1 MLNLEEL
8 CPRGEKCTVFALVVD
23 GRAEA
28 AEWLAELP
36 EDVFG
41 KLMAVACRLAANG
54 FIPNEQ
60 KLRRLDSGIFEL
72 KVRHPPV
79 RLFCFR
85 LGQDWVCTHG
95 DEKPGRREL
104 RGHIAKVKT
113 LRQRLLEERA

>member
-8 CPRGEKCTVFALVVD
+8 CPHGEKCTVFALVVD

-28 AEWLAELP
+28 AEWLAALP

-72 KVRHPPV
+72 KVRHPPI

-104 RGHIAKVKT
+104 RRHIAKVKA